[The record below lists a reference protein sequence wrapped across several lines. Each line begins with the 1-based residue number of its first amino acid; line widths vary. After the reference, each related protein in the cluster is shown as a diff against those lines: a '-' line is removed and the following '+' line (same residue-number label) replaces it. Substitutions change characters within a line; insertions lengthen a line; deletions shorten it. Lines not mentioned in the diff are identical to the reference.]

1 MMSKNA
7 SIVRV
12 RHVMHSRFCR
22 VDGLATVDQA
32 LQLMREDQA
41 LALVVDKRDED
52 DEFGIVL
59 LSDIAKKVLA
69 PNRAPERTNVYEIM
83 SKPALGVRPDMQV
96 RYCARLFEN
105 FGLTLAPVID
115 TADEV
120 LGVVSYE
127 DLVLRGLDPRSFH
140 GESKAP

>member
-1 MMSKNA
+1 MSNHSKM
-7 SIVRV
+7 IKV
-12 RHVMHSRFCR
+12 RHVMHSRFVR
-22 VDGLATVDQA
+22 IDGLATVDQA
-32 LQLMREDQA
+32 IAMMREDHA
-41 LALVVDKRDED
+41 LALLVDKRNED
-52 DEFGIVL
+52 DEYGIVL

-83 SKPALGVRPDMQV
+83 SKPVIGVRPDMQV

-115 TADEV
+115 SAEEI

-127 DLVLRGLDPRSFH
+127 DLVLRGLSV
-140 GESKAP
+140 